1 MTDTSVTTE
10 PGEAQ
15 AKSNFV
21 EVQVTKAKRA
31 IKVNMGSEFISNEM
45 FDEIIYRGLSDILNS
60 GMSKIT
66 IKDLEGEQLSAA
78 QDAAFAKAA
87 ENLKALEHGEI
98 KSKGSRKS
106 TKAVKLPAEVKTEA
120 LRLAKALV
128 KDQIKADGEKISHY
142 KASDITKWAKQI
154 LEADDTLYELAK
166 SEIEKR
172 KAVPVKISLAG
183 LKPDDKLVAK
193 ANAKKADDKAKR
205 KTTLSA
211 TQAGIPAR
219 QKPKGKGASAT
230 AH

>member
-1 MTDTSVTTE
+1 MTDTDTASGPE
-10 PGEAQ
+10 P
-15 AKSNFV
+15 KSNFV
-21 EVQVTKAKRA
+21 EVMITKAKRA

-66 IKDLEGEQLSAA
+66 IKDLEGDDLTKA

-87 ENLKALEHGEI
+87 ENLKALEASEI
-98 KSKGSRKS
+98 KPKGSRGKS
-106 TKAVKLPAEVKTEA
+106 KAVKLPAEVKTEA

-154 LEADDTLYELAK
+154 LEADDSLYETAK
-166 SEIEKR
+166 RELEAR
-172 KAVPVKISLAG
+172 KATPVKISLAG
-183 LKPDDKLVAK
+183 LKPDEGLVKKAEAAK
-193 ANAKKADDKAKR
+193 AKKKAEKKG
-205 KTTLSA
+205 TLSA

-219 QKPKGKGASAT
+219 QKPKGGKPSAAT

>member
-1 MTDTSVTTE
+1 MTDTDTASVPE
-10 PGEAQ
+10 
-15 AKSNFV
+15 KSNFV

-66 IKDLEGEQLSAA
+66 IKDLEGTQLSEA

-98 KSKGSRKS
+98 KAKGSRGKS
-106 TKAVKLPAEVKTEA
+106 KAVKLPAEVKTEA

-154 LEADDTLYELAK
+154 LEADDSLYELAK
-166 SEIEKR
+166 AEIEKR
-172 KAVPVKISLAG
+172 KATPVKISLAG

-193 ANAKKADDKAKR
+193 ANEAKAKKKAEK

-219 QKPKGKGASAT
+219 QKPKGKGPQAT

>member
-1 MTDTSVTTE
+1 MTDTDVASPE
-10 PGEAQ
+10 G
-15 AKSNFV
+15 KSSFV
-21 EVQVTKAKRA
+21 EVMITKAKKA

-66 IKDLEGEQLSAA
+66 IKDLEGDQLTAA

-87 ENLKALEHGEI
+87 ENLKALEASEI
-98 KSKGSRKS
+98 KAKGSRGKS
-106 TKAVKLPAEVKTEA
+106 KAVKLPAEVKTEA

-154 LEADDTLYELAK
+154 LEADDSLYELAK

-172 KAVPVKISLAG
+172 KATPIKISLGKLTPDAG
-183 LKPDDKLVAK
+183 LVKK
-193 ANAKKADDKAKR
+193 AEAAAAKKKAEK
-205 KTTLSA
+205 KQTLSA

-219 QKPKGKGASAT
+219 QKPKGKSGQAT

>member
-1 MTDTSVTTE
+1 MTDTDTASDA
-10 PGEAQ
+10 GS
-15 AKSNFV
+15 KNIV
-21 EVQVTKAKRA
+21 EVMITKAKRMLT
-31 IKVNMGSEFISNEM
+31 VNMGPGIISDEM
-45 FDEIIYRGLSDILNS
+45 FAEVIYRGLSDILNS

-66 IKDLEGEQLSAA
+66 IKDLEGSALSDA

-87 ENLKALEHGEI
+87 ENLKALEASEI
-98 KSKGSRKS
+98 KAKGSRGKS
-106 TKAVKLPAEVKTEA
+106 KAVKLPAEVKTEA

-154 LEADDTLYELAK
+154 LEADDSLYELAK

-183 LKPDDKLVAK
+183 LKPDEKLVAK

-205 KTTLSA
+205 KSTLSA

-219 QKPKGKGASAT
+219 QKPKGKGGGAT